1 MYQLKEAAVE
11 QKQGQPWKVEKVCD
25 DFNTADL
32 ARKNILAN
40 NRDGIEAKVKFLP
53 SMGKFVVK
61 SRKPEQP
68 VVEVLEEKTSKK
80 KTKKQVTA

>member
-32 ARKNILAN
+32 ARKNILVN

-53 SMGKFVVK
+53 SVNAIFV
-61 SRKPEQP
+61 SPSQHPPALSPSTMYNSEIAG
-68 VVEVLEEKTSKK
+68 SFS
-80 KTKKQVTA
+80 

>member
-32 ARKNILAN
+32 ARKNILVNKQAQFN
-40 NRDGIEAKVKFLP
+40 DKKP
-53 SMGKFVVK
+53 SKNAAF
-61 SRKPEQP
+61 
-68 VVEVLEEKTSKK
+68 
-80 KTKKQVTA
+80 

>member
-1 MYQLKEAAVE
+1 MYELKEAVVE

-25 DFNTADL
+25 DFNSADL
-32 ARKNILAN
+32 ARKNILVN
-40 NRDGIEAKVKFLP
+40 SKDVINVKVKFLP

-68 VVEVLEEKTSKK
+68 VVEALEEKTSKK